1 MWLPTLVSTL
11 FLAEAIWRFVDEG
24 DTVEQRANAKFNG
37 VNLVIF
43 ALLGLSCVSWPL
55 ISAKFQG
62 QKDEKNVESEE
73 KAKDEVVVVVERQD
87 SLSVLKA
94 ARSIIHGGRRDD
106 DKKAEVSSSP
116 PADTPASPASA
127 DAPELPALS
136 PAPAPAPKRQVTYL
150 TNLKTFLTFIVVAHH
165 TVCIFTVDAGGIQT
179 NAVYGTLGKADFS
192 YSNFYFGAHWFTGVN
207 QMYFMAAFFLI
218 SAYFCPKSLDRKGFR
233 VFVLDKIVRIGGG
246 YLLYSAFLGP
256 LLGLWIRAYLG
267 EPLRYQYGPGTTW
280 FLLWLLNF
288 QLIYAALAQVL
299 PSLRF
304 NMPHPLVLVFAIGG
318 VLCGLWAA
326 MLYALNDGAS
336 PWMMFGEMN
345 KWQYGIALYIP
356 FFYAGIVGGRNNWL
370 QSVEEMKKWVV
381 WVLRAYVVAIMVTDL
396 LSIISAGKGNHGI
409 HISPKWSIVMPTYAV
424 AMTLVMM
431 QLFHQYFNA
440 TPQSKL
446 MKHAG
451 VAAYTVYII
460 QFWPMQLVMLT
471 YVEILKAAGVPI
483 VFEGWT
489 FFTVN
494 AAGQPA
500 VLSEACMWGGWVF
513 VFVVTQA
520 LVWPMGYYMRKLPVL
535 NKML

>member
-24 DTVEQRANAKFNG
+24 DTVEQRASAIFNG
-37 VNLVIF
+37 VNTIIF
-43 ALLGLSCVSWPL
+43 ALLGFACVSWPL

-73 KAKDEVVVVVERQD
+73 KAMAEVVVVVERQD

-94 ARSIIHGGRRDD
+94 AMSGGRRD
-106 DKKAEVSSSP
+106 DKKAEVSSAP
-116 PADTPASPASA
+116 PADAPASPAPA
-127 DAPELPALS
+127 DAPELPALP

-179 NAVYGTLGKADFS
+179 SAIYGTTASDFS
-192 YSNFYFGAHWFTGVN
+192 FSNFYIGAHWFTGVN

-256 LLGLWIRAYLG
+256 LLHLWVGAYLG
-267 EPLRYQYGPGTTW
+267 EPLRYQYNKGTTW
-280 FLLWLLNF
+280 FLIWLLNF

-304 NMPHPLVLVFAIGG
+304 NMPHPLVLVFVVGG

-326 MLYALNDGAS
+326 MNYALDWGAS
-336 PWMMFGEMN
+336 PWNQFGEMN
-345 KWQYGIALYIP
+345 QWTYGIALYIP
-356 FFYAGIVGGRNNWL
+356 FFCAGIVGGRNNWL

-381 WVLRAYVVAIMVTDL
+381 WVLRAYVVAIMVTNVL
-396 LSIISAGKGNHGI
+396 FVISDGKRYHGI

-460 QFWPMQLVMLT
+460 QFWPMQVVMLT

-483 VFEGWT
+483 VFEGAN

-513 VFVVTQA
+513 VFVLTQA